1 MHKQTDKIYRSLKK
15 EIGKME
21 EEIWSLSSFKTD
33 IYNQSQQIKQKT
45 NKRILPLLLTIAMA
59 IAMAIVLIF
68 TFAFF
73 YSFFTSW
80 PLLHFCLF
88 LFEDLLACASRQR
101 LQIRTKWTFVL
112 IFTFAFVFILI
123 WRLKI
128 RTKWTFALLPA
139 AQKQGHAFIR
149 ASQKRGKQMFACK

>member
-1 MHKQTDKIYRSLKK
+1 MTAVYFRLRLRDHKWGQKIPPSPKK
-15 EIGKME
+15 QFFL
-21 EEIWSLSSFKTD
+21 LS
-33 IYNQSQQIKQKT
+33 
-45 NKRILPLLLTIAMA
+45 PLLLTIAMA

-73 YSFFTSW
+73 YSFVTSW
-80 PLLHFCLF
+80 PLLHFFYSYLKTSWPLLHLFLF

-112 IFTFAFVFILI
+112 IF
-123 WRLKI
+123 I
-128 RTKWTFALLPA
+128 RMQIRIKTLLPA

-149 ASQKRGKQMFACK
+149 ASQLLFLFLLLHLFLFFFY

>member
-101 LQIRTKWTFVL
+101 LKIRTKWTFVL
-112 IFTFAFVFILI
+112 IF
-123 WRLKI
+123 I
-128 RTKWTFALLPA
+128 RMQIRIKTLLPWLLPRTYDA
-139 AQKQGHAFIR
+139 AATYAKAR
-149 ASQKRGKQMFACK
+149 ARFHSR